1 MTEQGSHKL
10 GDVLRAAREAKS
22 LDLARVERETKIR
35 ERYLSALE
43 RGEYRELPGSVYT
56 KGFLRNY
63 GAYLG
68 LDPEYLIDLYRLE
81 TSSST
86 AERPSAGASPR
97 PITRRRSRSLVVT
110 PGAVA
115 AAILTICVGAFFAYL
130 GYELINFA
138 RMPEL
143 RITDP
148 AANVSDYTETTIT
161 VRGVTAPNATITVE
175 NLRENPTVD
184 ADEDGAFSVTVA
196 LVPGSNVMRL
206 TARDPVTGRDS
217 EAEERTVIVVTDTA
231 ESPSAAPV
239 VVEVS
244 EPAADA
250 TIMGPVTISGTGQP
264 DDIVQAS
271 AALVEVAAPT
281 FAVIDLTG
289 EDVDIQ
295 AEDPATPDPIELVA
309 DASGRF
315 SGSLSLLPGTWDIN
329 VAGTDVAPIV
339 RRVTIAPGE
348 GLIGR
353 ISLVDA
359 DSYLDLDEDGTPVA
373 DVSGTIAEDGDQID
387 LEADDELRIRAGN
400 AGAVRLIINGISIG
414 AMGGDGAVVEWRI
427 TRQGG

>member
-22 LDLARVERETKIR
+22 LDLTRVERETKIR

-81 TSSST
+81 TSST
-86 AERPSAGASPR
+86 GAERPGARPSPR
-97 PITRRRSRSLVVT
+97 PIARRRARSLVVT
-110 PGAVA
+110 PGAVV
-115 AAILTICVGAFFAYL
+115 AAILTIGVGAFFAYL

-143 RITDP
+143 RIIDP
-148 AANVSDYTETTIT
+148 AANVSDYTDTTIT

-175 NLRENPTVD
+175 NLRENPTVE

-217 EAEERTVIVVTDTA
+217 EAEQRTVVVVTDAA

-239 VVEVS
+239 VLEVS

-250 TIMGPVTISGTGQP
+250 TISGPVTISGTGQP
-264 DDIVQAS
+264 DDTVQAS
-271 AALVEVAAPT
+271 AALVEVATPT
-281 FAVIDLTG
+281 FTVTDLAG
-289 EDVDIQ
+289 EDVEIEAD
-295 AEDPATPDPIELVA
+295 DPTAPDPIDLVA
-309 DASGRF
+309 DASGGF
-315 SGSLSLLPGTWDIN
+315 SGSLSLLPGTWDIT
-329 VAGTDVAPIV
+329 VAGTDAGPVV

-348 GLIGR
+348 GLTGR
-353 ISLVDA
+353 ISLVEA
-359 DSYLDLDEDGTPVA
+359 DSYLELDEDGTPVA
-373 DVSGTIAEDGDQID
+373 DVSGTIAADGDQID
-387 LEADDELRIRAGN
+387 IEADDELRIRAGN
-400 AGAVRLIINGISIG
+400 AGAVRLTINGIRIG

>member
-1 MTEQGSHKL
+1 
-10 GDVLRAAREAKS
+10 VLRAAREAKS
-22 LDLARVERETKIR
+22 LDLTRVERETKIR

-81 TSSST
+81 TSST
-86 AERPSAGASPR
+86 GAERPAARASPR
-97 PITRRRSRSLVVT
+97 PIARRRARSLVVT
-110 PGAVA
+110 PGAVV
-115 AAILTICVGAFFAYL
+115 AAILTIGVGAFFAYL

-143 RITDP
+143 RIIDP
-148 AANVSDYTETTIT
+148 AANVSDYTDTTIT
-161 VRGVTAPNATITVE
+161 IRGVTAPNATITVE
-175 NLRENPTVD
+175 NLRENPTVE

-217 EAEERTVIVVTDTA
+217 EAEQRTVVVVTDAA

-239 VVEVS
+239 VLEVS

-250 TIMGPVTISGTGQP
+250 TISGPVTISGTGQP
-264 DDIVQAS
+264 DDTVHAS
-271 AALVEVAAPT
+271 AALVEVATPT
-281 FAVIDLTG
+281 FTVTDLAG
-289 EDVDIQ
+289 EDVEIAVD
-295 AEDPATPDPIELVA
+295 DPTAPDPMDLVA
-309 DASGRF
+309 DASGGF
-315 SGSLSLLPGTWDIN
+315 SGSLSLLPGTWDIT
-329 VAGTDVAPIV
+329 VAGTDAAPVV

-348 GLIGR
+348 GLTGR
-353 ISLVDA
+353 ISLVDG
-359 DSYLDLDEDGTPVA
+359 DSYLELDEDGTPVA
-373 DVSGTIAEDGDQID
+373 DVSGTIAADGDQID
-387 LEADDELRIRAGN
+387 IEADDELRIRAGN
-400 AGAVRLIINGISIG
+400 AGAVRLTINGIGIG